1 MIKEREEGIERLYP
15 PLLSPRYYYLIKLRQ
30 QIETVT
36 KQFLSKEA
44 SLRLADYGCGN
55 MPYEPLVAPFVKE
68 YIGID
73 LAENPRAS
81 IHISPLGKIDLADH
95 QMDVVLSTQV
105 LEHVEDPLFYL
116 GEAQR
121 ILKPGGLLILSTHG
135 YWMFHPDPTDY
146 WRWTSTGL
154 RKIITQNGF
163 EVQYFRGIIG
173 RSAMGLQLF
182 QDGLL
187 FKIPA
192 FLRPVLAL
200 FLQPLIA
207 LFDRTTS
214 QETKDRDACTFVV
227 VARKV

>member
-1 MIKEREEGIERLYP
+1 MMKEREAGNKRLYP
-15 PLLSPRYYYLIKLRQ
+15 PLLSPRFYYLRQLRK
-30 QIETVT
+30 QIETVAR
-36 KQFLSKEA
+36 QFLDTGKA
-44 SLRLADYGCGN
+44 LRLADYGCGN
-55 MPYEPLVAPFVKE
+55 MPYQPVVAPHVGE

-73 LAENPRAS
+73 LAENPRAA
-81 IHISPLGKIDLADH
+81 IHISPLGKINLPDR

-116 GEAQR
+116 SEAHR

-146 WRWTSTGL
+146 WRWTSAGL
-154 RKIITQNGF
+154 RKIVVQSGF

-173 RSAMGLQLF
+173 RAAMGLQLF

-187 FKIPA
+187 FKLPR
-192 FLRPVLAL
+192 FLWPVLAL

-207 LFDRTTS
+207 FFDATTS
-214 QETKDRDACTFVV
+214 QYTRDKDACTFVL
-227 VARKV
+227 VARKI